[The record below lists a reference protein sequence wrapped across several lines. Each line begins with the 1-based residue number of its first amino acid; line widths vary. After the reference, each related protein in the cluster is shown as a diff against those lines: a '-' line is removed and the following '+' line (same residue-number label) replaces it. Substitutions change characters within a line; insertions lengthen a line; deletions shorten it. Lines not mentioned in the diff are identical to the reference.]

1 VELLSLYDLNTY
13 IKQAI
18 ALNFS
23 EPIWISA
30 ELSSVKIVRGH
41 IYLELIQ
48 KNHYGEEVIA
58 QSRASL
64 WSSDFQKI
72 KKNSSFS
79 PDEILQIGYEVKI
92 QVLVEYHE
100 RFGLSLVIK
109 DIDASFTL
117 GKLELEKQEIIN
129 KLAKDKL
136 LDKNQ
141 KNTFIPLVPQ
151 RLAVITSKNAAGWKD
166 FESHLLEN
174 PYGYS
179 FSIHVFEASMQG
191 TLAPIEISKQIQSI
205 SSHFSD
211 YDLIIIIRGG
221 GSKMDLNDFNDY
233 ELAKAIANA
242 KLPIIT
248 GIGHEID
255 QTIADLVAHTSL
267 KTPTAVA
274 NFLVD
279 TIAQFESNLIQ
290 TSWEIE
296 RISIDIIRITST
308 RFEALHDRLN
318 GLALSQIANFSYRLN
333 EIFNKMIF
341 GAKQHIQSKKHQL
354 ELSFQN
360 IHLNNPL
367 VILKKGYTL
376 TFQNNKK
383 ILSSES
389 LNLNQDITTIF
400 HDGEITSTIIKSK
413 NNE

>member
-1 VELLSLYDLNTY
+1 MELLSLYDLNTY

-41 IYLELIQ
+41 VYLELIQ

-72 KKNSSFS
+72 KKNSPLS
-79 PDEILQIGYEVKI
+79 PDEILQVGYEVKI

-151 RLAVITSKNAAGWKD
+151 KLAVITSKNAAGWKD

-233 ELAKAIANA
+233 ELAKAIANS

-279 TIAQFESNLIQ
+279 SIVLFESNLIQ
-290 TSWEIE
+290 TGRDIE
-296 RISIDIIRITST
+296 RISIDIIRNTSN
-308 RFEALHDRLN
+308 RLEAIQDRLN
-318 GLALSQIANFSYRLN
+318 SSAMGQIANFKYKLD
-333 EIFNKMIF
+333 EIFYKMIF
-341 GAKQHIQSKKHQL
+341 GAKQHLQTQKHQL
-354 ELSFQN
+354 EMNFQN

-376 TFQNNKK
+376 TFQNDKK
-383 ILSSES
+383 ILSAGSINIHQS
-389 LNLNQDITTIF
+389 ITTVF
-400 HDGEITSTIIKSK
+400 HDGEITSSILKSK
-413 NNE
+413 NHE

>member
-1 VELLSLYDLNTY
+1 MQV
-13 IKQAI
+13 
-18 ALNFS
+18 
-23 EPIWISA
+23 
-30 ELSSVKIVRGH
+30 
-41 IYLELIQ
+41 
-48 KNHYGEEVIA
+48 
-58 QSRASL
+58 
-64 WSSDFQKI
+64 
-72 KKNSSFS
+72 
-79 PDEILQIGYEVKI
+79 GYEVKI

-151 RLAVITSKNAAGWKD
+151 KLAVITSKNAAGWKD

-174 PYGYS
+174 PYGCS

-233 ELAKAIANA
+233 ELAKAIANS

-279 TIAQFESNLIQ
+279 SIVLFESNLIQ
-290 TSWEIE
+290 TGRDIE
-296 RISIDIIRITST
+296 RISIDIIWNTSN
-308 RFEALHDRLN
+308 RLEAIQDRLN
-318 GLALSQIANFSYRLN
+318 SSAMGQIANFKYKLD
-333 EIFNKMIF
+333 EIFYKMIF
-341 GAKQHIQSKKHQL
+341 GAKQHLQTQKHQL
-354 ELSFQN
+354 EMNFQN

-367 VILKKGYTL
+367 VILKKGYTM
-376 TFQNNKK
+376 TFQNDKK
-383 ILSSES
+383 ILSAGDI
-389 LNLNQDITTIF
+389 NIHQGITTVF
-400 HDGEITSTIIKSK
+400 HDGEITSSILKSK
-413 NNE
+413 NHE